1 MKIGRLLNLTP
12 PLLKTWRKTNNK
24 SCVIYRHSISSSP
37 FHSSVCIMWSKQ
49 ELFPTVLFNKLVKN
63 RSNVKDILSLI
74 LIGLIVS
81 CNILFQVQEPFRG
94 TFIWYKL
101 ISVFINDNQ
110 TTYSHRILYLRNCLL
125 YKTLM
130 TLCRLYKKHLDKVYR
145 YINCKSIPFW
155 NHMHSYY
162 IRMLLEVISRQ

>member
-37 FHSSVCIMWSKQ
+37 FHGSVCIMWSKQ
-49 ELFPTVLFNKLVKN
+49 ELFPAVLFNKLVKN

-110 TTYSHRILYLRNCLL
+110 TTYSHRILYLSNCLL

-130 TLCRLYKKHLDKVYR
+130 MLCRLYKKHLDKVYR
-145 YINCKSIPFW
+145 YSQYHFEITCIHITLKCF
-155 NHMHSYY
+155 
-162 IRMLLEVISRQ
+162 

>member
-37 FHSSVCIMWSKQ
+37 FHGSVCIMWSKQ
-49 ELFPTVLFNKLVKN
+49 ELFPAVLFNKLVKN

-74 LIGLIVS
+74 LIGLIVITVAIS
-81 CNILFQVQEPFRG
+81 CSRCKSHSAVLLY
-94 TFIWYKL
+94 IWYKL

-110 TTYSHRILYLRNCLL
+110 TTYSHRILYLSNCLL

-130 TLCRLYKKHLDKVYR
+130 MLCRLYKKHLDKVYR
-145 YINCKSIPFW
+145 YIYK
-155 NHMHSYY
+155 
-162 IRMLLEVISRQ
+162 L